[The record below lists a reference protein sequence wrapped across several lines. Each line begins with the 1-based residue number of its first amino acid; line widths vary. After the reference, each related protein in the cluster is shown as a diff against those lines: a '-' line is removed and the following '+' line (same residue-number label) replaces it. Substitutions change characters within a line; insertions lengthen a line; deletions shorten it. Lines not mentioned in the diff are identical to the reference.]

1 MGTTQTAAFPPIKPS
16 PANRHLAGEWG
27 EPTAHRKIG
36 EKKKGLH
43 LISQETTIIDFNING
58 TFTKVWKAKDR
69 TLYNRSPVLQLLSKG
84 CVSRKTRTAL
94 FVGMSEK
101 EPKFHKQILKTCWLH
116 SYPRAMSVVTGCV
129 PRKVNW
135 TWQSQKIREAP

>member
-1 MGTTQTAAFPPIKPS
+1 MHGDNTDSCLSTDKAQPCKQTFGWRMRR
-16 PANRHLAGEWG
+16 ANGPQENRE
-27 EPTAHRKIG
+27 KK
-36 EKKKGLH
+36 KKKGLH

-101 EPKFHKQILKTCWLH
+101 EPKFHKQILKTC
-116 SYPRAMSVVTGCV
+116 
-129 PRKVNW
+129 
-135 TWQSQKIREAP
+135 